1 MNIKQ
6 DRFLVKEGSYV
17 IDLDSVEFITFTQN
31 ENNTNQYLL
40 KFHIGTKEARIMAD
54 SISDAISILE
64 KWSELR
70 ANIGTTYTENDI
82 KRWRN

>member
-1 MNIKQ
+1 LNIKQ

-40 KFHIGTKEARIMAD
+40 KFHIGTKEARVMAD

>member
-40 KFHIGTKEARIMAD
+40 KFHIGTKEARVMAD

>member
-1 MNIKQ
+1 MNLKQ

-17 IDLDSVEFITFTQN
+17 IDLNSVEFITFTQN

-40 KFHIGTKEARIMAD
+40 KFHIGTKEARVMAD